1 VSRDAG
7 VDQVDAATRA
17 MKARLAGARWEAR
30 TLLGRYPSV
39 ALTVLRAR
47 RRPEQFLT
55 PIGPETEIVIE
66 GFPRS
71 GNTFAVAAFHEAQLP
86 HDVQMAHHAHV
97 PAQLLEGVRE
107 GLPALLVVRDPEDS
121 VLSLAVRAP
130 EIGVAGALRGWIRFH
145 QPLLPAVD
153 GIVVATF
160 EQVVT
165 DLGAIVERVN
175 ARFGTTF
182 RPFVHTPEHVDAI
195 LERIREWDL
204 NTFGDGGGAER
215 GGGGP
220 SATRAELKDARR
232 AEYGR
237 ASLAGARA
245 RAERLYA
252 ALAAAA
258 ST

>member
-1 VSRDAG
+1 MRDSG
-7 VDQVDAATRA
+7 IEDTNERTRGSA
-17 MKARLAGARWEAR
+17 DRLAAVRWELR
-30 TLLGRYPSV
+30 TLLGRYPAV
-39 ALTVLRAR
+39 ALPILRAR
-47 RRPEQFLT
+47 RRPGQFLT
-55 PIGPETEIVIE
+55 PIGAETEIVIE

-97 PAQLLEGVRE
+97 PAQLLEAVRE
-107 GLPALLVVRDPEDS
+107 GLPALLVVRAPEDS

-145 QPLLPAVD
+145 EPLLPVLD
-153 GIVVATF
+153 RIVVGTF
-160 EQVVT
+160 DQVVA
-165 DLGAIVERVN
+165 DLGAVVERIN
-175 ARFGTTF
+175 ARFATSF
-182 RPFVHTPEHVDAI
+182 RPFSPTPANVDAI

-204 NTFGDGGGAER
+204 NTFGDGGGADR

-220 SATRAELKDARR
+220 SAARAELKESRR
-232 AEYGR
+232 AEYE
-237 ASLAGARA
+237 AAALARA
-245 RAERLYA
+245 RAKAERIYA

>member
-1 VSRDAG
+1 VTGRGDAM
-7 VDQVDAATRA
+7 R
-17 MKARLAGARWEAR
+17 RLGPGARWELR
-30 TLLGRYPSV
+30 TLVGKYPAV
-39 ALTVLRAR
+39 ALPILRAR
-47 RRPEQFLT
+47 RRPGQFLT

-107 GLPALLVVRDPEDS
+107 GLPALLIVRAADEA

-145 QPLLPAVD
+145 EPLLSALD

-160 EQVVT
+160 EQVVA
-165 DLGAIVERVN
+165 DLGAVVGRIN
-175 ARFGTTF
+175 ARFGTAF
-182 RPFVHTPEHVDAI
+182 HPFVHTPENVEAI
-195 LERIREWDL
+195 LERIRAWDL
-204 NTFGDGGGAER
+204 NTFGDDAGASR
-215 GGGGP
+215 GGGVP
-220 SATRAELKDARR
+220 SGTRAALKEARR
-232 AEYGR
+232 AEYER
-237 ASLAGARA
+237 SALDGARA
-245 RAERLYA
+245 KAEWIYA
-252 ALAAAA
+252 ALASAA